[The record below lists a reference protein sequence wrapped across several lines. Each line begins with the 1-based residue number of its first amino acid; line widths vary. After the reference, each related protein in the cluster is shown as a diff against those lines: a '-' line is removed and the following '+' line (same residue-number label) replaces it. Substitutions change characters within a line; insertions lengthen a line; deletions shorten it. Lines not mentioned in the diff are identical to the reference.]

1 MATAPEEPEYVEGPM
16 LADRRIEERRYQLR
30 LADTARGDH
39 TLVCLPTGLGKTA
52 VSLLV
57 TADRLAEHG
66 GRSLLLAPTK
76 PLVQQHAAFYRDAL
90 DVPDDEVVVFTG
102 AVRPED
108 RAALWG
114 DARVVCATPQ
124 VVEND
129 LVGNRI
135 TLADVVHCT
144 FDECHRATGEYAY
157 NYIADRYHAD
167 ADWPLVTGMS
177 ASPGGDKEEILTVCD
192 NLGLREVAVMTED
205 DADVEAHTYHTAVEW
220 EEVELPEAVLEIR
233 DLLGDVISDRL
244 ESLCELGVA
253 ATTDPNL
260 SQSQLNRIRAKLQ
273 RLVDEGDSDGYQGM
287 SAHAEIMKLR
297 RAVELVETQSVES
310 LRRYFERQR
319 DAARSSG
326 ASKASQRFVSEPR
339 VREAMERAEAFED
352 LHPKFRRTRILLA
365 QALGVQDGERVIV
378 FTESRDTA
386 ESLTDFLGEHFETR
400 RFVGQGDKE
409 GSDGM
414 TQTEQQETL
423 SAFRTGE
430 FEVLVSTSVAEEG
443 LDVPDVDLV
452 LFYEPVPKGIRSIQR
467 KGRTG
472 RASEGR
478 VVVLMAADTRDEAFF
493 WKSRNEEQRM
503 AEGLRKLKDLEG
515 EIEAEIAAQPGLA
528 EFPDGGREADRREA
542 SEGASGERERPASRE
557 GPDGGSAN
565 APDGD
570 PSAQRDRRPGDGTTD
585 RDPAD
590 ARDGSAAA
598 PADGDGQAAEDS
610 SDDAVSGTD
619 ASDDGDGGSG
629 STDSTS
635 SPDPDD
641 SDVGEDNGSSPEPTR
656 SDAGSAGGS
665 GQVGLADFAADAAT
679 EAGGP
684 DAPADAGPTAAGLPG
699 TVAEAEP
706 DGEAV
711 EVVADQRE
719 LDSHI
724 ARDLSTREGVETR
737 LETLAVG
744 DYVVSD
750 RVVVERKT
758 VGDFLETLLGEDRSL
773 FQQVGDAARFYARP
787 VVVVEGERLY
797 EARNVHPNA
806 VRGALAS
813 LAVDFGAS
821 VLRTDGPEDTA
832 DLLEVIAR
840 REQEAD
846 DRSVSVHGEK
856 GGKTLAERQEY
867 VVGAI
872 AEVGPVTARSLLEH
886 FGSVEAVM
894 TAEEDDLL
902 GVEGV
907 GEVTAGRIREVA
919 GGDYADAE

>member
-16 LADRRIEERRYQLR
+16 LADRRIEKRRYQLR
-30 LADTARGDH
+30 LADTARRDH

-167 ADWPLVTGMS
+167 ADRPLVTGMS

-205 DADVEAHTYHTAVEW
+205 DADVEAHTYHTAVDW
-220 EEVELPEAVLEIR
+220 EEVELPEAVLDIR

-400 RFVGQGDKE
+400 RFVGQGDRE

-493 WKSRNEEQRM
+493 WKSRNDEQRM
-503 AEGLRKLKDLEG
+503 AEELRKLKDLEG

-528 EFPDGGREADRREA
+528 EFPDV
-542 SEGASGERERPASRE
+542 SPAP
-557 GPDGGSAN
+557 GPDGESAN
-565 APDGD
+565 APAGD
-570 PSAQRDRRPGDGTTD
+570 PPAESNSRSCDGTADHSRGDGGE
-585 RDPAD
+585 
-590 ARDGSAAA
+590 GSAGA
-598 PADGDGQAAEDS
+598 PEDGDGQAAAGS
-610 SDDAVSGTD
+610 SDDAVDGTD
-619 ASDDGDGGSG
+619 ASDSGDVGTG

-635 SPDPDD
+635 PPDPDD
-641 SDVGEDNGSSPEPTR
+641 SDVGDDNGSAPEGTR

-665 GQVGLADFAADAAT
+665 GQAGLADFAADAAT
-679 EAGGP
+679 AAGAP
-684 DAPADAGPTAAGLPG
+684 DAPADSEPAAAELAG

-706 DGEAV
+706 EGEAV

-758 VGDFLETLLGEDRSL
+758 VEDFLETLLGEDRSL

-787 VVVVEGERLY
+787 VVVIEGERLY

-821 VLRTDGPEDTA
+821 VLRTDGPDDTA

-902 GVEGV
+902 AVEGV

-919 GGDYADAE
+919 AGDYVDAE